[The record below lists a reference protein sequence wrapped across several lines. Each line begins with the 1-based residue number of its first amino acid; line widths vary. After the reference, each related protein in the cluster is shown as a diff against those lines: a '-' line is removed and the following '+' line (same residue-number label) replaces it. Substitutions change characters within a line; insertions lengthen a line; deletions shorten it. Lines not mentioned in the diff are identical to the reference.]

1 VLKIAVAGRASI
13 AAMTTAASV
22 LQALERRGATLAT
35 AESITGGR
43 VAAALTA
50 VPGSSDSF
58 VGGIVAYAA
67 AVKEGALRVPPTLIA
82 RHGVVSAECAR
93 SMAEGARALT
103 GATWAVSTTGVAG
116 PGEQDGVAA
125 GTVYVGAAGPGGP
138 TAVALELSGDR
149 AAVQEQATREA
160 LSALHA
166 ILDEEETRLG

>member
-1 VLKIAVAGRASI
+1 MPRVAGASI

-22 LQALERRGATLAT
+22 LQVLERRGATLVT

-43 VAAALTA
+43 IAAALTA
-50 VPGSSDSF
+50 VPGSSVSF
-58 VGGIVAYAA
+58 VGGVVAYAA
-67 AVKEGALRVPPTLIA
+67 TVKESVLGVPRAVIE

-116 PGEQDGVAA
+116 PGEQDGVPP
-125 GTVYVGAAGPGGP
+125 GTVYVGVAGPGHP

-149 AAVQEQATREA
+149 ASVQEQATREA
-160 LSALHA
+160 LSALQA